1 MRTITKD
8 QMIGALE
15 EARDERGSGFVYT
28 EHYEDEGTCQ
38 YVAYDA
44 DGNEGAAC
52 IAGNALHRLG
62 VPLSVLK
69 KMDVVGA
76 GNSSE
81 VISRT
86 PVINLL
92 LDAGFVLEPGART
105 AAEYAQ
111 SEQDSGRTWGQAVQR
126 AIAVT
131 KNRERED

>member
-1 MRTITKD
+1 
-8 QMIGALE
+8 MIGALE
-15 EARDERGSGFVYT
+15 EARDERGSNFVYT
-28 EHYEDEGTCQ
+28 EHYDQEGTCQ
-38 YVAYDA
+38 YVAYDE

-81 VISRT
+81 VISRR

-92 LDAGFVLEPGART
+92 LDAGFVLEAGARV

-111 SEQDSGRTWGQAVQR
+111 SEQDSGRTWGE
-126 AIAVT
+126 AVT
-131 KNRERED
+131 TAIRVAGMREDN